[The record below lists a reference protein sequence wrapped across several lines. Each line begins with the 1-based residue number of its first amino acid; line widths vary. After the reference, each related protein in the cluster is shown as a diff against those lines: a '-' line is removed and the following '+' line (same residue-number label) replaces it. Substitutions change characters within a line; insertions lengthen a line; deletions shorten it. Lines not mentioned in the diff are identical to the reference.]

1 MSESK
6 FKKKKNKKKKT
17 LTLFIIIIIVNNH
30 ITLFALY
37 LLPRICDC
45 HTNSQFCVAYWS
57 NFKYVIS
64 NVRLLIVQLLVV
76 TDSVTILWP

>member
-6 FKKKKNKKKKT
+6 FKKKT
-17 LTLFIIIIIVNNH
+17 TITLFIIVIIVNNH
-30 ITLFALY
+30 ITSFALY

-64 NVRLLIVQLLVV
+64 NVRLLIIQLLVV
-76 TDSVTILWP
+76 TVFLLTQ